1 MRASAGRGE
10 TGVLYNG
17 AAKSCGLLTLPR
29 AESKVIMASQAR
41 IRTNSTTAA
50 RTGLCAWAA
59 ARCRRW
65 LPTLV
70 AVVTLLVA
78 WELWVDFGHVNRHA
92 FSAPSE
98 IVQATVDV
106 WPKMWAATQVTIQ
119 EAVAGF
125 VLAVAL
131 GILLGVLFYCSPILN
146 AAFFPLLTAAQT
158 MPLITIAPLF
168 IIWFGFEIS
177 GKIAIVAVFSLFPIA
192 VQTIRGLMA
201 VPQYYEDVALTCGAT
216 RWWTLWHV
224 KLRVAA
230 RQIFGGI
237 RISASYLFATATTA
251 EYMGARKGLGIWLQ
265 MAYNSFRTPLIFCA
279 TFMIVALTGV
289 VLLCV
294 GAAERLLLGDDDAT
308 ALDDGD

>member
-1 MRASAGRGE
+1 MAVKAQSNMVESDAQPQVRRTQPGRTQPGK
-10 TGVLYNG
+10 VL
-17 AAKSCGLLTLPR
+17 AKLKR
-29 AESKVIMASQAR
+29 YV
-41 IRTNSTTAA
+41 
-50 RTGLCAWAA
+50 
-59 ARCRRW
+59 
-65 LPTLV
+65 PTLV
-70 AVVTLLVA
+70 AVVVLIAV
-78 WELWVDFGHVNRHA
+78 WEIWVDSGHANRHS

-98 IVQATVDV
+98 IVMATIDV
-106 WPKMWAATQVTIQ
+106 WPKMWAQTVVTIQ
-119 EAVAGF
+119 EAAAGF
-125 VLAVAL
+125 VLAVTL
-131 GILLGVLFYCSPILN
+131 GILIGVLFYCSPILN

-192 VQTIRGLMA
+192 VQTIRGLKA

-279 TFMIVALTGV
+279 TFMVVALTGV
-289 VLLCV
+289 VLLGV
-294 GAAERLLLGDDDAT
+294 SLAERLLLGAEDDAV
-308 ALDDGD
+308 AFDEEG